1 MIIPIACIAP
11 VSFKVWIWVLFSR
24 FCLFWYID
32 HHIIDV
38 WTTPWQFIITPTMRI
53 VYVDVSMTEMT
64 HETLRHKTHERKK
77 TILHIIYH
85 LIFASKLISCIECLR
100 KYPFI
105 RDTLLRN
112 FFLFSHLSLLY
123 SVKYK
128 FWFHVW
134 CWGKEQKS
142 VESHLNQNGWEVWI
156 ELASHLVAHWRVLI
170 YWHAW

>member
-24 FCLFWYID
+24 FWLFWYIA
-32 HHIIDV
+32 HHIIV

-77 TILHIIYH
+77 NNFAHH
-85 LIFASKLISCIECLR
+85 LSLNICVKIDFVHRMLEKISAN
-100 KYPFI
+100 

-112 FFLFSHLSLLY
+112 FFLFSHLSLLH

-134 CWGKEQKS
+134 CWGKEQKKCWVTFKS
-142 VESHLNQNGWEVWI
+142 EWVNGVNWI
-156 ELASHLVAHWRVLI
+156 S
-170 YWHAW
+170 